1 MDNFV
6 EVVEIK
12 GAPIPDTLKMY
23 LKSIRQYPLLTV
35 EEEQKIAKD
44 IANGDEAARK
54 RMVEA
59 NLRLVVSI
67 AKSYAGRA
75 SNMTLMDLIQEGN
88 VGLMRA
94 TEKFDV
100 DKGFRFSTYATY
112 WIKQAISKAVIE
124 QNRAIRL
131 PNHIIN
137 EMNKFNKAQRELT
150 QQLCRKPTMK
160 ELATALGVPVKK
172 VKQYFEYSQ
181 EPTSLDV
188 TINEDEDVTAGELVA
203 DATADKFA
211 EFDDN
216 STLKAINS
224 VLETLP
230 DREKLIIE
238 MRFGLNGYQ
247 SSTLEQVGEKLNLTK
262 ERIRQLEASA
272 IKKLRNPAR
281 ASLLKDYLEL

>member
-6 EVVEIK
+6 EVIEIK

-35 EEEQKIAKD
+35 EEEQKIAKN

-137 EMNKFNKAQRELT
+137 EMNKFNKARRELT

-160 ELATALGVPVKK
+160 EIATALGVPLKK

>member
-12 GAPIPDTLKMY
+12 GAPSPDTLKMY

-35 EEEQKIAKD
+35 EEEQKIAKN

-112 WIKQAISKAVIE
+112 WIKQAISKAIIE
-124 QNRAIRL
+124 QNRVIRL

-160 ELATALGVPVKK
+160 EIATALGVPLKK
-172 VKQYFEYSQ
+172 VKQYFEYNQ

-203 DATADKFA
+203 DATADKFT

-230 DREKLIIE
+230 EREKLIIE

>member
-23 LKSIRQYPLLTV
+23 LKSIRQYPLLTI

-67 AKSYAGRA
+67 AKNYVGRA

-137 EMNKFNKAQRELT
+137 EMNKFNKTQRELT
-150 QQLCRKPTMK
+150 QQLCRKPTIK

>member
-1 MDNFV
+1 MMDNFEMV
-6 EVVEIK
+6 ETKSVPV
-12 GAPIPDTLKMY
+12 PDTLKVY
-23 LKSIRQYPLLTV
+23 LRTIRQYPLLSV
-35 EEEQKIAKD
+35 EEEQEIAKA
-44 IANGDEAARK
+44 IEKGDEGARQ
-54 RMVEA
+54 RMIEA

-67 AKSYAGRA
+67 AKTYLGRVT
-75 SNMTLMDLIQEGN
+75 NMTFMDLIQEGN

-160 ELATALGVPVKK
+160 EIATALGVPLKK

-203 DATADKFA
+203 DATADKFT

-230 DREKLIIE
+230 EREKLIIE
-238 MRFGLNGYQ
+238 MRFGLNGHQ

>member
-35 EEEQKIAKD
+35 EEEQEIAKD

-67 AKSYAGRA
+67 AKNYAGRA

-100 DKGFRFSTYATY
+100 DKSFRFSTYATY

>member
-6 EVVEIK
+6 EVIEIK

-35 EEEQKIAKD
+35 EEEQKIAKN

-67 AKSYAGRA
+67 AKNYVGRA

>member
-6 EVVEIK
+6 EVIEIK

-35 EEEQKIAKD
+35 EEEQKIAKN

-160 ELATALGVPVKK
+160 EIATALGVPLKK

>member
-6 EVVEIK
+6 EVIEIK

-35 EEEQKIAKD
+35 EEEQKIAKN

>member
-6 EVVEIK
+6 EVIEIK
-12 GAPIPDTLKMY
+12 DAPIPDTLKMY

-35 EEEQKIAKD
+35 EEEQKIAKN

-160 ELATALGVPVKK
+160 EIATALGVPLKK

>member
-23 LKSIRQYPLLTV
+23 LKSIRQYPLLTI

-67 AKSYAGRA
+67 AKNYVGRA

-124 QNRAIRL
+124 QNRTIRL

-137 EMNKFNKAQRELT
+137 EMNKFNKTQRELT

>member
-6 EVVEIK
+6 EVIEIK
-12 GAPIPDTLKMY
+12 GAPVPDTLKMY
-23 LKSIRQYPLLTV
+23 LKSIRQYPLLTI

-160 ELATALGVPVKK
+160 EIATALGVPLKK

>member
-35 EEEQKIAKD
+35 EEEQEIAKD

-67 AKSYAGRA
+67 AKNYAGRA

>member
-35 EEEQKIAKD
+35 EEEQKIAKN
-44 IANGDEAARK
+44 IANGDETARK

-112 WIKQAISKAVIE
+112 WIKQAISKAIIE
-124 QNRAIRL
+124 QNRTIRL

-160 ELATALGVPVKK
+160 EIATALGVPLKK

-203 DATADKFA
+203 DATADKFT

-230 DREKLIIE
+230 EREKLIIE

-281 ASLLKDYLEL
+281 ASLLNIAPCR

>member
-6 EVVEIK
+6 EVIEIK

-35 EEEQKIAKD
+35 EEEQKIAKN

-67 AKSYAGRA
+67 AKNYVGRA

-124 QNRAIRL
+124 QNRTIRL

-137 EMNKFNKAQRELT
+137 EMNKFNKTQRELT
-150 QQLCRKPTMK
+150 QQLCRKPTIK

>member
-1 MDNFV
+1 MIDNFEMV
-6 EVVEIK
+6 ETK
-12 GAPIPDTLKMY
+12 GIPVPDTLKVY
-23 LKSIRQYPLLTV
+23 LRTIRQYPLLSA
-35 EEEQKIAKD
+35 EEEQEIAKA
-44 IANGDEAARK
+44 IEKGDAGARQ
-54 RMVEA
+54 RMIEA

-67 AKSYAGRA
+67 AKTYLGRVT
-75 SNMTLMDLIQEGN
+75 NMTFMDLIQEGN

-137 EMNKFNKAQRELT
+137 KMNKFNKAQRELT
-150 QQLCRKPTMK
+150 QKLCRKPTVK
-160 ELATALGVPVKK
+160 ELSVELGVPVKE

-181 EPTSLDV
+181 EPSSLDV
-188 TINEDEDVTAGELVA
+188 TINEDEDVTAGELIA
-203 DATADKFA
+203 DETADKFS
-211 EFDDN
+211 EFDDH
-216 STLKAINS
+216 STLKAINT
-224 VLETLP
+224 VLDTLS

-238 MRFGLNGYQ
+238 MRFGLNGYH

-281 ASLLKDYLEL
+281 ARLLKDYLEL

>member
-6 EVVEIK
+6 EVIEIK

-35 EEEQKIAKD
+35 EEEQKIAKN

-67 AKSYAGRA
+67 AKNYVGRA

-150 QQLCRKPTMK
+150 QQLCRKPTIK

>member
-23 LKSIRQYPLLTV
+23 LKSIRQYPLLTI

-67 AKSYAGRA
+67 AKNYAGRA

-112 WIKQAISKAVIE
+112 WIKQAISKAVID

-160 ELATALGVPVKK
+160 ELATALGVPLKK

>member
-12 GAPIPDTLKMY
+12 GAPIPDALKMY
-23 LKSIRQYPLLTV
+23 LKSIRQYPLLTA
-35 EEEQKIAKD
+35 EEEQKIAKN

-67 AKSYAGRA
+67 AKSYTGRV

>member
-6 EVVEIK
+6 EVIEIK

-35 EEEQKIAKD
+35 EEEQKIAKN
-44 IANGDEAARK
+44 IANGDEVARK

-160 ELATALGVPVKK
+160 EIATALGVPLKK